1 MCKLITII
9 FTVIAPHECQHLPLC
24 STCRPCALP
33 QPLPL
38 FSSVQPRSN
47 HPRSSG
53 SLTSPSLGTSSAA
66 PAAHQPLT
74 VVRSQQEA
82 RSSRSARTGAAR
94 DHETS
99 AEPAPMHA
107 VTSSATPQ
115 SSPPAYDRPN
125 GAAATGG
132 ARTASGSRNN
142 RPKSQPPPPP
152 RASRSRAKAAQ
163 RTLSATN
170 NGPGVRVSDG
180 GPPGVSGAIQTPALS
195 ILEKKPL
202 RNSVYEESVPGRAMM
217 ESTSVPL
224 LMGRPVVPQRPSA
237 SLL

>member
-1 MCKLITII
+1 MSKLITII
-9 FTVIAPHECQHLPLC
+9 LTVIAPREFKYLSFCN
-24 STCRPCALP
+24 TCRPCALP
-33 QPLPL
+33 QSFPL

-47 HPRSSG
+47 HPRSG

-66 PAAHQPLT
+66 PAAHQLLT

-99 AEPAPMHA
+99 AELAPMHA
-107 VTSSATPQ
+107 SASSATPQ
-115 SSPPAYDRPN
+115 SSPPANDRPN

-132 ARTASGSRNN
+132 ARTASGSRNS

-152 RASRSRAKAAQ
+152 RSSRSRAKAAQ
-163 RTLSATN
+163 RTVSATN
-170 NGPGVRVSDG
+170 NGPGLQVSNG
-180 GPPGVSGAIQTPALS
+180 SSLGVNGTFQTPALS
-195 ILEKKPL
+195 LLEKKPS
-202 RNSVYEESVPGRAMM
+202 RNAIYQEPAPRREMM
-217 ESTSVPL
+217 ESPSVPL

-237 SLL
+237 LLL